1 MLFILGIGF
10 TVLPEKTDR
19 AVLSLNVTLL
29 EKPGAEPAP
38 GMSAAPSEPQP
49 VIEQPAPAEP
59 PPPPVQPQATP
70 APEPVVSAEPPKP
83 VTPKQDVAKPQRAP
97 AASAPAARPAP
108 PAPPPRAPAARPA
121 PPPVPAP
128 KLSGADLRNL
138 GLQMARQTPS
148 PDPETLSSREKRLNS
163 PSMTTLEKFYEE
175 SWVRKVEQVGNL
187 NFPEE
192 ARRRNLTRGPVLAV
206 AIRADG
212 TIKNIRILSSSGHP
226 PLDQA
231 ATQIVRLAS
240 PYSPFPPELRRQYD
254 VLTIVRRWEFK
265 HGRLSGR

>member
-1 MLFILGIGF
+1 
-10 TVLPEKTDR
+10 
-19 AVLSLNVTLL
+19 
-29 EKPGAEPAP
+29 
-38 GMSAAPSEPQP
+38 
-49 VIEQPAPAEP
+49 
-59 PPPPVQPQATP
+59 
-70 APEPVVSAEPPKP
+70 
-83 VTPKQDVAKPQRAP
+83 
-97 AASAPAARPAP
+97 
-108 PAPPPRAPAARPA
+108 
-121 PPPVPAP
+121 
-128 KLSGADLRNL
+128 
-138 GLQMARQTPS
+138 MARQTPS

-192 ARRRNLTRGPVLAV
+192 ARRRNLTKGPVLAV

-226 PLDQA
+226 PIDQA